1 MTQRISKPEAYI
13 IGRALLPDG
22 RHLSLDV
29 MRTAL
34 DAVEDKSAIEL
45 LDLESAN
52 PAGDLASFVVKI
64 SEALPPTVFSQMA
77 EVTWAASGNG
87 VEYKLVRA
95 VSEPVQVLSLD
106 DVSTEYFR
114 REFAV
119 DSPFVIHSETC
130 VKLTHRP
137 TGLTARCTDGR
148 QKSRNFEE
156 ALLVLASL
164 VASFNM
170 A

>member
-52 PAGDLASFVVKI
+52 NAGDLASFIVKI
-64 SEALPPTVFSQMA
+64 SEPLRPPGICA
-77 EVTWAASGNG
+77 NG
-87 VEYKLVRA
+87 GSYIGGVR
-95 VSEPVQVLSLD
+95 QW
-106 DVSTEYFR
+106 
-114 REFAV
+114 
-119 DSPFVIHSETC
+119 
-130 VKLTHRP
+130 
-137 TGLTARCTDGR
+137 
-148 QKSRNFEE
+148 SRI
-156 ALLVLASL
+156 
-164 VASFNM
+164 
-170 A
+170 

>member
-1 MTQRISKPEAYI
+1 
-13 IGRALLPDG
+13 
-22 RHLSLDV
+22 

-52 PAGDLASFVVKI
+52 PAGDLASFIVKI
-64 SEALPPTVFSQMA
+64 SEPLPPPVFAQMA
-77 EVTWAASGNG
+77 EVARAASGNG